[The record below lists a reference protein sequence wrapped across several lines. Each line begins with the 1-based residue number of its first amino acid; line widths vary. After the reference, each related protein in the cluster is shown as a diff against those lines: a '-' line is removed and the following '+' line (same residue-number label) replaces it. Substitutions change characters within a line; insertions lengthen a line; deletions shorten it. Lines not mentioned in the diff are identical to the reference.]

1 MRLPKWRRPFLPSGT
16 SMTAPGTLWYPGKCF
31 ESSANWFSPRLPAS
45 SGSGKLFAI
54 SCRQS
59 TSKSAIAFACWTM
72 RPGSTLPSTP
82 RHHWTFQVMSFIET
96 ARSVGSL
103 DSGAHERLHKLPLK
117 QQKADQE
124 RRRRNERCRRDDRPV
139 DALIGG
145 GEHLQAD

>member
-1 MRLPKWRRPFLPSGT
+1 MVGGLRLLIDPYRLHADCKIDGDEDEIAMQLRFIRRFLFVDLERRRMRLAGMGGLPRIDERRRAFLPSGT

-72 RPGSTLPSTP
+72 RRGSTLPSTP
-82 RHHWTFQVMSFIET
+82 RHHWTFQVMSFIE
-96 ARSVGSL
+96 
-103 DSGAHERLHKLPLK
+103 
-117 QQKADQE
+117 
-124 RRRRNERCRRDDRPV
+124 
-139 DALIGG
+139 
-145 GEHLQAD
+145 